1 MIMIAGLGNP
11 TKKYENTRHN
21 MGFDCVDI
29 LAERLGVKFKQSRFG
44 ALVAKGVW
52 KGEQVILVKP
62 LTYMNLSGNAVAPIA
77 KYYRID
83 TKKELV
89 VIFDDTDTD
98 IGKIRIRE
106 KGSAGGHN
114 GMKSIISHLGHEEF
128 IRIRVGIGKRPEQMD
143 MADFVLSRFNSADR
157 RLIDEAQEKTAD
169 AALDMIEN
177 GVSHA
182 MNRYNG

>member
-1 MIMIAGLGNP
+1 MMMIAGLGNP
-11 TKKYENTRHN
+11 TKKYEKTRHN

-29 LAERLGVKFKQSRFG
+29 LADRLGVKFKQSRFG
-44 ALVAKGVW
+44 ALVAKGAW

-62 LTYMNLSGNAVAPIA
+62 LTYMNLSGNAVGPIA
-77 KYYRID
+77 KYYKID
-83 TKKELV
+83 TKKDLV

-98 IGKIRIRE
+98 VGKIRIRE
-106 KGSAGGHN
+106 KGSSGGHN

-128 IRIRVGIGKRPEQMD
+128 IRIRVGIGKRPEYME
-143 MADFVLSRFNSADR
+143 MVDFVLSHFPAAERK
-157 RLIDEAQEKTAD
+157 LIDEAEEKAAD
-169 AALDMIEN
+169 AVLDMIEN